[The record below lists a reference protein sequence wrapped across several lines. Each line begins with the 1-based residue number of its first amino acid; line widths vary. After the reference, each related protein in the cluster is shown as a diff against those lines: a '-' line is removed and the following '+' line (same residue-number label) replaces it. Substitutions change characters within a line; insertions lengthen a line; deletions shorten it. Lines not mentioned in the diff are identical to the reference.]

1 MTDPIELE
9 LEALNS
15 ANLAHLTPSY
25 LFNHFKEEL
34 NDRLLIN
41 LVNDLDNVIHTIDTN
56 NSFKILS
63 LNDNTKSTEA
73 QDTSGCG
80 LASQNTSLSSSLS
93 ETTLISCKSLLG
105 IFFCTQRRS
114 LTF

>member
-1 MTDPIELE
+1 MTESIELE

-25 LFNHFKEEL
+25 LFNYFKEEL

-63 LNDNTKSTEA
+63 LNDNNKG
-73 QDTSGCG
+73 QDAHDSSGCG
-80 LASQNTSLSSSLS
+80 LASQNTSLSSSMS

-105 IFFCTQRRS
+105 ISFSVHNR
-114 LTF
+114 